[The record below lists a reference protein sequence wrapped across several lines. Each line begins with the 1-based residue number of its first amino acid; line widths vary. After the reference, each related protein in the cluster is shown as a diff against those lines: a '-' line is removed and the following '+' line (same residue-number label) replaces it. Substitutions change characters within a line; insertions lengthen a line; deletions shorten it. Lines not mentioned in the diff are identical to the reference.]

1 MVEEEEE
8 VEKAGREILEESRDT
23 DRILLIANLID
34 YNVASNIQACRE
46 KAYGCRCL
54 PKPLYPQIPVTSLGF
69 ATVF

>member
-8 VEKAGREILEESRDT
+8 VEKAGREILEESRDK
-23 DRILLIANLID
+23 DRKLLIANLID

-46 KAYGCRCL
+46 KAYGCI
-54 PKPLYPQIPVTSLGF
+54 PKPLYPPIPITSLGF